1 MAVPLDTSYEPF
13 SQEPE
18 YLAVNRAFID
28 SLPWAGYRG
37 VVDIACGTGVLT
49 ELTAGRLTSAAPSD
63 RAWVVGVDISRQ
75 SLTLASRTFRERAL
89 ADQGRDGP
97 PVALVEGLGDR
108 LPVADSTADTVLV
121 GNAIHLFDLPRLL
134 DEVVRVLRHG
144 GRLAFNTS
152 FYAGTFEPGTEAFYT
167 EWIKQALL
175 HIGRVDASER
185 AAGLL
190 GVRRRKG
197 SASAAFSRPW
207 LTVDEYADI
216 LAAHGIAVDSTT
228 QRPVVMNARS
238 FESVGA
244 YAGLATVL
252 LSGYPAQLA
261 CDALQRAVVPALEV
275 TGLQTV
281 RRRWLEV
288 VGHVR

>member
-185 AAGLL
+185 AAGLAGRPAPE
-190 GVRRRKG
+190 GVRQRG
-197 SASAAFSRPW
+197 LLSP
-207 LTVDEYADI
+207 V
-216 LAAHGIAVDSTT
+216 AHGRRVRGHPG
-228 QRPVVMNARS
+228 RPRDRGGQHHPA
-238 FESVGA
+238 A
-244 YAGLATVL
+244 
-252 LSGYPAQLA
+252 SGYE
-261 CDALQRAVVPALEV
+261 CAVVRE
-275 TGLQTV
+275 
-281 RRRWLEV
+281 RRRVCRPGHGPAERV
-288 VGHVR
+288 SGPVGLRRAAASCRAGP